1 MGRVVDLSQV
11 LRRLETGFSKIGSG
25 TSDYGELVSSVES
38 RFVTLED
45 LELPAQSS
53 FHNVPISY
61 DDMRNCRKK

>member
-1 MGRVVDLSQV
+1 MGRIIDLTRT
-11 LRRLETGFSKIGSG
+11 LKRLEAGFSRIGSY

-45 LELPAQSS
+45 LQLPEQSS

-61 DDMRNCRKK
+61 DDRCSCA